1 MELQAIL
8 ANWTDLPWQNWG
20 LAGAVICAQFA
31 VIWRYRGDVMGLA
44 SRVQKMAEEHAQR
57 MERLTDSCL
66 ESIKENTKVTVALN
80 EFLRANGHQPKEESK

>member
-1 MELQAIL
+1 MIF

-31 VIWRYRGDVMGLA
+31 YIWRARADIMGLA
-44 SRVQKMAEEHAQR
+44 SRVQTMAEEHAKR

-80 EFLRANGHQPKEESK
+80 EFLRANGHKPEKETK